1 MATTGLGLASAGGR
15 HKGPLKVAFALTLTY
30 MVVEVAGGLV
40 TGSLALLSD
49 AAHMGTDGL
58 GLGMAL
64 AAVHLASRPTS
75 SQRTWGTYRL
85 EVLAALANGV
95 LLFGVAGYV
104 LFEAWHRL
112 SEPPEVAGLAVLAVA
127 AVGLAV
133 NVVSFRLLRARGDVL
148 VDGQGAGP
156 YDGHRWQHRLGP
168 LP

>member
-1 MATTGLGLASAGGR
+1 MSGDHGLGLASAGGR

-75 SQRTWGTYRL
+75 SQRGGSRSARRATYSRQSR
-85 EVLAALANGV
+85 
-95 LLFGVAGYV
+95 Y
-104 LFEAWHRL
+104 
-112 SEPPEVAGLAVLAVA
+112 SP
-127 AVGLAV
+127 
-133 NVVSFRLLRARGDVL
+133 
-148 VDGQGAGP
+148 
-156 YDGHRWQHRLGP
+156 
-168 LP
+168 